1 MEERRTIKMFVD
13 NLRLDVIATYVNHEQ
28 DHFNCGVWESAIK
41 SEKKLIDYIKEQLRH
56 KDLVKLSLC
65 WECPKE
71 VVDKY
76 KTIQDS
82 IKKNAKYYFE
92 NGKEI
97 KENGKNN
104 N

>member
-1 MEERRTIKMFVD
+1 MSVD
-13 NLRLDVIATYVNHEQ
+13 NLKVDVIATYENHEQ
-28 DHFNCGVWESAIK
+28 DHFKLWCVRESAIK

-65 WECPKE
+65 WECSKE

-82 IKKNAKYYFE
+82 IKKNGKYFF
-92 NGKEI
+92 N
-97 KENGKNN
+97 
-104 N
+104 

>member
-1 MEERRTIKMFVD
+1 MFVD
-13 NLRLDVIATYVNHEQ
+13 NLKVDVIATYENHEQ
-28 DHFNCGVWESAIK
+28 DHFKLWCVRESAIK

-65 WECPKE
+65 WECSKE

-82 IKKNAKYYFE
+82 IKKNGKYFF
-92 NGKEI
+92 N
-97 KENGKNN
+97 
-104 N
+104 